1 MGLFSGTKDWN
12 VVAVLYEKK
21 GHLQVNG
28 NRAKGGD
35 AEKVRDVV
43 KRHSRAVFWAVFN
56 QKRSFIEGG
65 PGAGREFISLETLQ
79 YIEKQIAKAKPVSQV
94 LTLLETGKTDK
105 AATGWE
111 IAPQPSASSEE

>member
-12 VVAVLYEKK
+12 VVAILYEKK

-43 KRHSRAVFWAVFN
+43 KRHSRAGW
-56 QKRSFIEGG
+56 RS
-65 PGAGREFISLETLQ
+65 
-79 YIEKQIAKAKPVSQV
+79 
-94 LTLLETGKTDK
+94 
-105 AATGWE
+105 
-111 IAPQPSASSEE
+111 